1 MRFES
6 NAVKIAPQAGI
17 LFRKRF
23 IISPFLSPDSF
34 FIPTFGDT
42 PTNPSSIYAK
52 NLHVLSDR
60 RTPLATTS
68 CKDEKVTTMQT
79 ITVNGQICEVKSAF
93 YVEEKADEQWET
105 SYGLILFREYFST
118 LPFTMSD
125 YGVDI
130 EVSESLIGKTIDLT
144 EPVTQT
150 GPLRPYLS
158 VGAIGET
165 EFDIVHSF
173 ERITVSN
180 GDDISSATVS
190 YGMLTV
196 TRDGDNFSVKLS
208 VKLSDGKSIF
218 ADWTG
223 KATKVTIPE

>member
-1 MRFES
+1 MFVRI
-6 NAVKIAPQAGI
+6 NPY
-17 LFRKRF
+17 LHH
-23 IISPFLSPDSF
+23 FLTRYQS
-34 FIPTFGDT
+34 
-42 PTNPSSIYAK
+42 
-52 NLHVLSDR
+52 VLSIIYESCVRKKGVPDKGALA
-60 RTPLATTS
+60 LATTS

-105 SYGLILFREYFST
+105 SYDLILFREYFST

>member
-1 MRFES
+1 MFCLTG
-6 NAVKIAPQAGI
+6 ALA
-17 LFRKRF
+17 
-23 IISPFLSPDSF
+23 
-34 FIPTFGDT
+34 
-42 PTNPSSIYAK
+42 
-52 NLHVLSDR
+52 
-60 RTPLATTS
+60 LATTS

-105 SYGLILFREYFST
+105 SYDLILFREYFST

-158 VGAIGET
+158 VGAIG
-165 EFDIVHSF
+165 
-173 ERITVSN
+173 
-180 GDDISSATVS
+180 
-190 YGMLTV
+190 
-196 TRDGDNFSVKLS
+196 
-208 VKLSDGKSIF
+208 
-218 ADWTG
+218 
-223 KATKVTIPE
+223 

>member
-1 MRFES
+1 MR
-6 NAVKIAPQAGI
+6 KIFMFCLTGALA
-17 LFRKRF
+17 
-23 IISPFLSPDSF
+23 
-34 FIPTFGDT
+34 
-42 PTNPSSIYAK
+42 
-52 NLHVLSDR
+52 
-60 RTPLATTS
+60 LATTS

-105 SYGLILFREYFST
+105 SYDLILFREYFST

-180 GDDISSATVS
+180 GDDISSAECSLSPETGIIS
-190 YGMLTV
+190 PSNSPS
-196 TRDGDNFSVKLS
+196 NFPTANQSS
-208 VKLSDGKSIF
+208 P
-218 ADWTG
+218 TG
-223 KATKVTIPE
+223 REKRPK

>member
-34 FIPTFGDT
+34 FITTLEILQLTQVQFMRKIFMFCLTG
-42 PTNPSSIYAK
+42 A
-52 NLHVLSDR
+52 LA
-60 RTPLATTS
+60 LATTS

-105 SYGLILFREYFST
+105 SYDLILFREYFST

-125 YGVDI
+125 YGVD
-130 EVSESLIGKTIDLT
+130 EKFLN
-144 EPVTQT
+144 P
-150 GPLRPYLS
+150 
-158 VGAIGET
+158 
-165 EFDIVHSF
+165 
-173 ERITVSN
+173 
-180 GDDISSATVS
+180 
-190 YGMLTV
+190 
-196 TRDGDNFSVKLS
+196 
-208 VKLSDGKSIF
+208 
-218 ADWTG
+218 
-223 KATKVTIPE
+223 

>member
-1 MRFES
+1 MLCLTG
-6 NAVKIAPQAGI
+6 ALA
-17 LFRKRF
+17 
-23 IISPFLSPDSF
+23 
-34 FIPTFGDT
+34 
-42 PTNPSSIYAK
+42 
-52 NLHVLSDR
+52 
-60 RTPLATTS
+60 LATAS

-105 SYGLILFREYFST
+105 SYDLILFREYFST

-218 ADWTG
+218 ADWKSDQSNDSGITDRIIDMRPACVLQAG
-223 KATKVTIPE
+223 RILSESGSYAFAPGTLARMVSVKARMIEFLT

>member
-1 MRFES
+1 MR
-6 NAVKIAPQAGI
+6 KIFMFCLTGALA
-17 LFRKRF
+17 
-23 IISPFLSPDSF
+23 
-34 FIPTFGDT
+34 
-42 PTNPSSIYAK
+42 
-52 NLHVLSDR
+52 
-60 RTPLATTS
+60 LATTS

-105 SYGLILFREYFST
+105 SYDLILFREYFST

-196 TRDGDNFSVKLS
+196 TRDGETFRRQINLRR
-208 VKLSDGKSIF
+208 LDGKSDQSNDSGITDRIIDMRPACVLQAGRILSESGSYAF
-218 ADWTG
+218 APGTLARMVSV
-223 KATKVTIPE
+223 KARMIEFLT